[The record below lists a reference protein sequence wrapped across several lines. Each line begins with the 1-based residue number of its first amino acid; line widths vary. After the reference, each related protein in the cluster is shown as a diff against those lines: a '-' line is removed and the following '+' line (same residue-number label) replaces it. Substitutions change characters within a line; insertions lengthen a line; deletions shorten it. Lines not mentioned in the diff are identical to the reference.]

1 MGVEGNI
8 KEAHR
13 WINQAKDD
21 INAGEILGENNKYAQ
36 ACFLCQQAGEKAL
49 KALWF
54 YFDEDPW
61 GHSIYRLI
69 EELPQKAKYKELD
82 QLKESALLLDR
93 LYIPTRY
100 PNGLPGLTPMEAYN
114 KLDVNGSLKAGKF
127 IIERIESIINVIPAP
142 D

>member
-1 MGVEGNI
+1 
-8 KEAHR
+8 
-13 WINQAKDD
+13 
-21 INAGEILGENNKYAQ
+21 
-36 ACFLCQQAGEKAL
+36 L

-82 QLKESALLLDR
+82 QLKELALLLDR

-100 PNGLPGLTPMEAYN
+100 PNGLPGLTPKEAYN
-114 KLDVNGSLKAGKF
+114 KHDVDESIKAATS
-127 IIERIESIINVIPAP
+127 IIETIERIVQ
-142 D
+142 